1 MLILLQM
8 FHRLILQD
16 ARFGVML
23 EGECNQGRATLPTL
37 YPKNIKDN

>member
-1 MLILLQM
+1 MLILPQM
-8 FHRLILQD
+8 SHRLSLQD

-23 EGECNQGRATLPTL
+23 EGECNQGGATWPTF